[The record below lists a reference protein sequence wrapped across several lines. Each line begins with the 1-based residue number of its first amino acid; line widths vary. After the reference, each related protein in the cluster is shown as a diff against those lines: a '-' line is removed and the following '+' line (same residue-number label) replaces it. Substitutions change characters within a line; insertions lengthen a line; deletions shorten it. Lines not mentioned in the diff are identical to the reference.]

1 MRSIADPLWPRVY
14 HPVNGAPG
22 WGNVIT
28 CRKCEAQEVS
38 PCRSQAVSMRGSDD
52 VVKQFSRKGW
62 KKIEVG
68 RGNCPA
74 CSQPKNRSHKMQVA
88 ANITSI
94 APARSALA
102 LKALP
107 ELYMALG
114 DYYDADKKAYK
125 PGWSDDKIAS
135 QLKLAPEFVRDRR
148 EKDFGPLAKAS
159 PLAEI
164 ERALALIDADKL
176 TENLPLNQIL
186 PKIGKMNLAIEG
198 LRAAIIKAKELA

>member
-1 MRSIADPLWPRVY
+1 
-14 HPVNGAPG
+14 
-22 WGNVIT
+22 
-28 CRKCEAQEVS
+28 
-38 PCRSQAVSMRGSDD
+38 
-52 VVKQFSRKGW
+52 
-62 KKIEVG
+62 
-68 RGNCPA
+68 
-74 CSQPKNRSHKMQVA
+74 MQVA

-164 ERALALIDADKL
+164 ERALAMIDADKL
-176 TENLPLNQIL
+176 TENLPLNQFL